1 MVKQTNNKLFGA
13 GVVYGTTFE
22 TGFAK
27 TVPNCTRTEIQFIA
41 EH

>member
-1 MVKQTNNKLFGA
+1 MYIQLSYV
-13 GVVYGTTFE
+13 GTTTVV

-27 TVPNCTRTEIQFIA
+27 TVPNGIRTEMQFIA